1 MWLINTTSGVLTE
14 FDNED
19 PPIYAILSHRWGAK
33 EQEQTFKEYR
43 KGLKQDTSG
52 HYKILKLREIA
63 LADGYEWV
71 WVDSACIDKRS
82 SAELSEAINSMFTW
96 AIWIITGIP
105 ESVLLDR
112 VSYLHW
118 TVAQKLSW
126 AAGRRTKRIED
137 RAYSLLGLFHINMP
151 LLYGEGHKAFRRLQ
165 IEILQKYS
173 DESILAWQPPSSL
186 ANIPHEVLAYSPDEF
201 AGSADMEPC
210 LHPDHFGPES
220 QRMQTELRV
229 EDPPRPTSW
238 GIEFRSHAH
247 RLKPLTG
254 KTIVV
259 DGRHHQFLYAV
270 TLTAAWAGKVREL
283 PCVIILVQSGP
294 AVLTYKRLACLPLST
309 EEALQL
315 LRAHYVVGERLMDLR
330 FYLRY
335 DADFG

>member
-19 PPIYAILSHRWGAK
+19 PPYYAILSHRWGAK

-43 KGLKQDTSG
+43 KGLKQDTPG

-63 LADGYEWV
+63 LTDGYEWV

-96 AIWIITGIP
+96 YRNAGKCYALLSDVDNTDEEGWKSSEWWSRGWTLQELLAPADVTFLDTHWELIGTKTYYARAIWIITGIP

-173 DESILAWQPPSSL
+173 DESILAWQTPLSLVNVPHEIWSL
-186 ANIPHEVLAYSPDEF
+186 ACIQTTLVLGRGGCRQSSELKIPRGQQAGASSF
-201 AGSADMEPC
+201 A
-210 LHPDHFGPES
+210 
-220 QRMQTELRV
+220 
-229 EDPPRPTSW
+229 PT
-238 GIEFRSHAH
+238 
-247 RLKPLTG
+247 LTG
-254 KTIVV
+254 
-259 DGRHHQFLYAV
+259 
-270 TLTAAWAGKVREL
+270 
-283 PCVIILVQSGP
+283 
-294 AVLTYKRLACLPLST
+294 
-309 EEALQL
+309 
-315 LRAHYVVGERLMDLR
+315 
-330 FYLRY
+330 
-335 DADFG
+335 